1 MVLIDSAKKEIELKN
16 NIVQGMLDSNKH
28 INSAM
33 SKVAE
38 WIGSLGAGIV
48 QGFGLLAQALSA
60 QTNQNQQMNSY
71 PVPVYGP
78 NYQSWLHVQN

>member
-38 WIGSLGAGIV
+38 
-48 QGFGLLAQALSA
+48 
-60 QTNQNQQMNSY
+60 
-71 PVPVYGP
+71 
-78 NYQSWLHVQN
+78 